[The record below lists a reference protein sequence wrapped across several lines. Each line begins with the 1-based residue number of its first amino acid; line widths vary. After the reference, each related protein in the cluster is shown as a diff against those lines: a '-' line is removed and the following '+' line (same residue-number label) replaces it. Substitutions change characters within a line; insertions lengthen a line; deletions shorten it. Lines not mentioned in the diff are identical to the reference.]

1 MMKKY
6 FILLLFLLSSCGYQ
20 PLFTLENPNNFIFN
34 KINLTGDN
42 EINRKIISALSFKE
56 NSSDN
61 SLNTI
66 SLESK
71 KEISATSKNSK
82 GQITSFKTTVN
93 LTVVISADKKVL
105 KRKVFMENFSYS
117 NLDNKFD
124 LAEYQNQ
131 VENNLVEKI
140 IEELIIFINL

>member
-1 MMKKY
+1 M
-6 FILLLFLLSSCGYQ
+6 
-20 PLFTLENPNNFIFN
+20 
-34 KINLTGDN
+34 
-42 EINRKIISALSFKE
+42 
-56 NSSDN
+56 
-61 SLNTI
+61 NTI